1 MAPASAVRRKI
12 HLLLQTLQQNLAV
25 AGHRF
30 TGVNMS
36 QAVSYSKQGK
46 IGVISVDNPPVNALA
61 QRVREGILDAIR
73 KAQKDK
79 SEAVVLCCEG
89 RTFIAGADITEF
101 GKPPMEPGL
110 PEVLSALEN
119 SSKPVIAAIHGTALG
134 GGFEVALACH
144 YRCAIASA
152 KVGLP
157 EVKLGLLPGAGGT
170 QRLPRVAGV
179 KAALDIIT
187 SGNPVPA
194 KKAHDMG
201 LVNEIIEGDLLEG
214 AIGYARDLVDSGAPL
229 KRIRDIN
236 IDPATI
242 EPGFFEQAR
251 KRVNARARGQI
262 APDRIVSCL
271 EAAVNLP
278 FDKAI
283 ERERELFRELVTSPE
298 SAAMRHIFFAER
310 QAAKI
315 KGLPRETP
323 VREVKQAAIIGG
335 GTMGGGIAM
344 CFANVGIPVT
354 LLEVNDEALD
364 RGLKIIRKNYGIT
377 VKRGKLRETDVKQR
391 MALITGTTDYAD
403 IAGADIVIE
412 AVFENLELK
421 KEIFA
426 KLDETCKAGA
436 ILATNTSYQDVD
448 AIAAATSRPQ
458 DVVGTHFFSPANV
471 MRLLEVVRG
480 EKTAD
485 DVLATTMGLG
495 KRIGKVCALS
505 GVCYG
510 FIGNRMLTGYGR
522 EAQLLLLEG
531 CTPQQVDSTL
541 EKFGMAMGPV
551 AMGDLAGLDVGYK
564 ARQSRKTEGDDPRP
578 YAVSTRLVES
588 GRLGQKS
595 GAGYYMY
602 DSETRA
608 RISDPEVE
616 AMIREE
622 AEKFGI
628 GQREISEEEIIARC
642 MYPLVNEGA
651 KILEEGIAQ
660 RASDIDIVYVYGYAF
675 PAAKGG
681 PMCYADQVGLKNVYE
696 KILEFQEQHGEKN
709 WQPANLLRELAESDG
724 SFAAW
729 DKQQG

>member
-1 MAPASAVRRKI
+1 
-12 HLLLQTLQQNLAV
+12 
-25 AGHRF
+25 
-30 TGVNMS
+30 MS

-595 GAGYYMY
+595 GAGYYKY

-616 AMIREE
+616 TMIREE

-696 KILEFQEQHGEKN
+696 KILEFQRDHGEKN

-729 DKQQG
+729 DKQQA